1 MTEGADNTD
10 HMQEPVKPVIY
21 ILVFLMG
28 TFAKLS
34 LKKCKRNGGRSF
46 YRPFLI

>member
-21 ILVFLMG
+21 IYIS
-28 TFAKLS
+28 LS
-34 LKKCKRNGGRSF
+34 DGNIC
-46 YRPFLI
+46 